1 MMEMIAVS
9 YLFFRIGFANPIFGV
24 GGIARVLFSFLLMS
38 SIKVVTH
45 DLIFFDTLPP
55 VITLFGTNIYGL
67 SFQKSGPQGCYVMH
81 GRSQSVNM
89 TQFESLF
96 C

>member
-1 MMEMIAVS
+1 MEMIAVS

-45 DLIFFDTLPP
+45 NLIFFDTLPP
-55 VITLFGTNIYGL
+55 LLLFLELIFMDYHSKKVDLKGVM
-67 SFQKSGPQGCYVMH
+67 SCMDGPKV
-81 GRSQSVNM
+81 
-89 TQFESLF
+89 
-96 C
+96 